1 MSDLRCAARCAM
13 SCVLVVATMLAGTAS
28 AKRKALSGKSLD
40 DYLRRLT
47 PEQAQPVGPTSTGSL
62 WTDHGRFS
70 DLASD
75 YKARQVGDLVTI
87 LVVQSLQAENTGN
100 VATDRSFKASSGIN
114 ALAGHISTT
123 GVQNIFSPTSSQ
135 SLSGKAQ
142 ASSSSSLRTRLTGRV
157 VAVLPSGLL
166 VIEAE
171 REIMMNNEH
180 QTVLLRGLVR
190 TGDLAPDNSV
200 TSTALGNLELEL
212 KGKGVVSEGVR
223 PPNTVMRWLL
233 RIVGF

>member
-1 MSDLRCAARCAM
+1 MTHSKCAIPWASACTLA
-13 SCVLVVATMLAGTAS
+13 LTILLAGTAG
-28 AKRKALSGKSLD
+28 AKHKAGSSRSLD
-40 DYLRRLT
+40 DYMRRLT
-47 PEQAQPVGPTSTGSL
+47 PEQMQPITAASAGSL
-62 WTDHGRFS
+62 WTDHGRLS

-75 YKARQVGDLVTI
+75 YKARRVGDLVTI
-87 LVVQSLQAENTGN
+87 LVAQSLQSENTGN
-100 VATDRSFKASSGIN
+100 VATDRSFKASSGID

-142 ASSSSSLRTRLTGRV
+142 ASSSSSLRTSLTGRV

-171 REIMMNNEH
+171 REIVMNNEH

-190 TGDLAPDNSV
+190 SGDLAPDNSV
-200 TSTALGNLELEL
+200 ASNAVGNLELEV

>member
-1 MSDLRCAARCAM
+1 MSNQKCVARWVFG
-13 SCVLVVATMLAGTAS
+13 CVLAITAVFTSTGTA
-28 AKRKALSGKSLD
+28 KQKALSSKSLA

-47 PEQAQPVGPTSTGSL
+47 PEQTQPVAPVSAGSL

-75 YKARQVGDLVTI
+75 YKARRVGDLVTI
-87 LVVQSLQAENTGN
+87 LVAQSLQSQNTGN
-100 VATDRSFKASSGIN
+100 VATDRNFKASSGID
-114 ALAGHISTT
+114 ALAGHIKTS

-142 ASSSSSLRTRLTGRV
+142 ASSSSSLRTSLTGRV

-200 TSTALGNLELEL
+200 TSTSVGNLELEL
-212 KGKGVVSEGVR
+212 KGKGVVSDGVR
-223 PPNTVMRWLL
+223 PPSTVMRWLL
-233 RIVGF
+233 RVVGF